1 MPLTGDVDNKRYCS
15 KHTGGAMKMDKQQ
28 SGATLREVI
37 TKLGV
42 DSLAF
47 SWILADMEAAFDCVG
62 QHVGQ

>member
-1 MPLTGDVDNKRYCS
+1 MPLTWDIDNKRYCG

-28 SGATLREVI
+28 IEGTLREVI

-47 SWILADMEAAFDCVG
+47 SWILADMENAFDYVE
-62 QHVGQ
+62 QHVG